1 MKGASREEQPLSVPG
16 TARQGGDIRARWAW
30 VEPSVWTERMLEA
43 LEQGVRGGQWFSLI
57 DKVGA
62 RRTLEAAWQQ
72 VRRNR
77 GAGGIDGVSIERF
90 AASAERILAELESE
104 IKGGRYRPA
113 PVRRRYIPKPGT
125 VQKRS
130 LGVPTVK
137 DRVVQA
143 ALRAVLE
150 PIFER
155 KFVATSY
162 GFRPRRSCKDALR
175 RVVELL
181 RQGYVWV
188 VDADIASYFDTIDHG
203 LLMEDVRE
211 DVADGRVLAL
221 IEAFLKDGVME
232 DGELR
237 EPESGTP
244 QGGVIS
250 PLLANIYL
258 HPVDVVLHQAGYES
272 VRYADDVVVLCR
284 SRDEAEKALALLRA
298 TMTAR
303 RLALH
308 PTKTRIANAQD
319 EGFDFLGYHFQGGRR
334 WPRKKSVKKLR
345 DAIRSHTRRANGH
358 SLAAIIAWINP
369 ILRGWFAYF
378 KHSHRNVFPG
388 IDGWVRMRLRSILR
402 KRAHHRGRGR
412 GSDHQRWPNAFFTAQ
427 GLFTMTEAHA
437 AALQSR

>member
-1 MKGASREEQPLSVPG
+1 MTDMAGEGTPSSVPV
-16 TARQGGDIRARWAW
+16 TAKQGGDIRERWAW
-30 VEPSVWTERMLEA
+30 VEPSVWTQRMLEA
-43 LEQGVRGGQWFSLI
+43 LEVGVKGGKWFSLI

-62 RRTLEAAWQQ
+62 KKTLEAAWQQ

-90 AASAERILAELESE
+90 AASAGRILTDLESE

-113 PVRRRYIPKPGT
+113 PVRRCAIPKPGT
-125 VQKRS
+125 REKRM
-130 LGVPTVK
+130 LGIPTVR

-143 ALRAVLE
+143 ALRVVLE

-162 GFRPRRSCKDALR
+162 GFRPRRSSKDALR

-181 RQGYVWV
+181 KQGYVWV

-203 LLMEDVRE
+203 LLMDDVQE
-211 DVADGRVLAL
+211 DVADGRVLGL

-232 DGELR
+232 GGELR

-272 VRYADDVVVLCR
+272 VRYGDDIVVLCR
-284 SRDEAEKALALLRA
+284 SREEAENALDLLRA
-298 TMTAR
+298 TMAAR
-303 RLALH
+303 KLTLH

-319 EGFDFLGYHFQGGRR
+319 EGFDFLGYHFQGGHR

-345 DAIRSHTRRANGH
+345 DAIRLHTRRANGH
-358 SLAAIIAWINP
+358 NLATIIARVNP
-369 ILRGWFAYF
+369 ILRGWFEYF
-378 KHSHRNVFPG
+378 KHSHRTTFPG
-388 IDGWVRMRLRSILR
+388 IDSWVRMRLRSILR
-402 KRAHHRGRGR
+402 KRAHGRGRGR

-427 GLFTMTEAHA
+427 GLFTMTKAHT

>member
-1 MKGASREEQPLSVPG
+1 
-16 TARQGGDIRARWAW
+16 
-30 VEPSVWTERMLEA
+30 MLEA
-43 LEQGVRGGQWFSLI
+43 LENGVKGGVWFSLI

-77 GAGGIDGVSIERF
+77 GAAGIDRVSIERF
-90 AASAERILAELESE
+90 AASAERNLTELESQ

-113 PVRRRYIPKPGT
+113 PVRRCVIPKPGT
-125 VQKRS
+125 AQKRA
-130 LGVPTVK
+130 LGIPTVK
-137 DRVVQA
+137 DRIVQA
-143 ALRAVLE
+143 ALRVVLE

-162 GFRPRRSCKDALR
+162 GFRPGRSCKGALR

-181 RQGYVWV
+181 EQGFVWV
-188 VDADIASYFDTIDHG
+188 VDADIASYFDAIDHE
-203 LLMEDVRE
+203 LLMDDVRQ
-211 DVADGRVLAL
+211 DVADGRVLGL
-221 IEAFLKDGVME
+221 IEAYLKDGVME

-258 HPVDVVLHQAGYES
+258 HPVDVVLRQGGYQS
-272 VRYADDVVVLCR
+272 VRYADDIVVLCR
-284 SRDEAEKALALLRA
+284 SREEAEQALDLLRA
-298 TMTAR
+298 AMAAR
-303 RLALH
+303 KLALH
-308 PTKTRIANAQD
+308 PTKTRIADALD

-334 WPRKKSVKKLR
+334 WPRKKSVNKLR
-345 DAIRSHTRRANGH
+345 DAIRVHTRRANGR
-358 SLAAIIAWINP
+358 SLATIIARINP
-369 ILRGWFAYF
+369 ILRGWFIYF
-378 KHSHRNVFPG
+378 KHSHRSTFPEL
-388 IDGWVRMRLRSILR
+388 DGWVRMRLRSILR
-402 KRAHHRGRGR
+402 KHAHRRGRGR

>member
-1 MKGASREEQPLSVPG
+1 
-16 TARQGGDIRARWAW
+16 
-30 VEPSVWTERMLEA
+30 MLEA
-43 LEQGVRGGQWFSLI
+43 LESGVKGGKWFSLI

-62 RRTLEAAWQQ
+62 KKTLEVAWQQ

-113 PVRRRYIPKPGT
+113 PVRRCTIPKPGT
-125 VQKRS
+125 KEKRT
-130 LGVPTVK
+130 LGIPTVR

-162 GFRPRRSCKDALR
+162 GFRPRRSSKDALR

-181 RQGYVWV
+181 KQGYVWV

-203 LLMEDVRE
+203 LLMDDVRE
-211 DVADGRVLAL
+211 DVADGRVLGL

-272 VRYADDVVVLCR
+272 VRYADDIVVLCR
-284 SRDEAEKALALLRA
+284 SREEAERALDLLRA
-298 TMTAR
+298 AMAAR
-303 RLALH
+303 KLVLH
-308 PTKTRIANAQD
+308 PTKTRIANAHD

-345 DAIRSHTRRANGH
+345 DAIRPHTRRANGH
-358 SLAAIIAWINP
+358 SLATTIARVNP
-369 ILRGWFAYF
+369 ILRGWFEYF
-378 KHSHRNVFPG
+378 KHSHRTTFPG
-388 IDGWVRMRLRSILR
+388 IDSWVRMRLRSILR
-402 KRAHHRGRGR
+402 KRAHGRGRGR
-412 GSDHQRWPNAFFTAQ
+412 GSDHQRWPNAYFTAR
-427 GLFTMTEAHA
+427 GLFTMTEAHT

>member
-1 MKGASREEQPLSVPG
+1 MTDMAGDKTPSSVPEA
-16 TARQGGDIRARWAW
+16 ARQGGDIRERWAW
-30 VEPSVWTERMLEA
+30 VEPSVWTQRMLEA
-43 LEQGVRGGQWFSLI
+43 LEVGVKGGKWFSLI

-62 RRTLEAAWQQ
+62 KKTLEAAWQQ

-113 PVRRRYIPKPGT
+113 PVRRCFIPKPGT
-125 VQKRS
+125 KEKRS
-130 LGVPTVK
+130 LGIPTVR

-162 GFRPRRSCKDALR
+162 GFRPRRSSKDALR

-181 RQGYVWV
+181 KQGYVWV

-203 LLMEDVRE
+203 LLMDDVQE
-211 DVADGRVLAL
+211 DVADGRVLGL

-232 DGELR
+232 GGELR

-272 VRYADDVVVLCR
+272 VRYGDDIVVLCR
-284 SRDEAEKALALLRA
+284 SREEAENALDLLRA
-298 TMTAR
+298 TMAAR
-303 RLALH
+303 KLTLH

-319 EGFDFLGYHFQGGRR
+319 EGFDFLGYHFQGGHR

-345 DAIRSHTRRANGH
+345 DAIRPHTRRANGH
-358 SLAAIIAWINP
+358 SLATTIARINP
-369 ILRGWFAYF
+369 ILRGWFEYF
-378 KHSHRNVFPG
+378 KHSHRNVFPD

-427 GLFTMTEAHA
+427 GLFTMTKAHT

>member
-1 MKGASREEQPLSVPG
+1 MAGEGTPSSVPG
-16 TARQGGDIRARWAW
+16 TARQGGDIRSRWGW

-43 LEQGVRGGQWFSLI
+43 LEHGVKGGKWFSLI

-62 RRTLEAAWQQ
+62 KKTLEAVWQQ

-104 IKGGRYRPA
+104 IKGGRYQPA
-113 PVRRRYIPKPGT
+113 PVRRCLIPKPGT
-125 VQKRS
+125 QEKRT
-130 LGVPTVK
+130 LGIPTVK

-155 KFVATSY
+155 KFVATNY
-162 GFRPRRSCKDALR
+162 GFRPKRSCKDALR

-181 RQGYVWV
+181 RQGNVWV
-188 VDADIASYFDTIDHG
+188 VDADIVSYFDTIDHG
-203 LLMEDVRE
+203 LLMDDVRE
-211 DVADGRVLAL
+211 DVADGQVLAMV
-221 IEAFLKDGVME
+221 EAFLKDGVME

-258 HPVDVVLHQAGYES
+258 HLVDVVLHQAGYES

-284 SRDEAEKALALLRA
+284 SREEAERALDLLRT
-298 TMTAR
+298 TMAMR
-303 RLALH
+303 RLVLH
-308 PTKTRIANAQD
+308 PTKTRIANALD
-319 EGFDFLGYHFQGGRR
+319 EGLDFLGYHFQGGHR

-345 DAIRSHTRRANGH
+345 DAIRPHTRRTNGH
-358 SLAAIIAWINP
+358 SLAATIARINP
-369 ILRGWFAYF
+369 ILRGWFEYF
-378 KHSHRNVFPG
+378 KHSHRATFPE

-402 KRAHHRGRGR
+402 TRAHHRGRER

-427 GLFTMTEAHA
+427 GLFTMTDAHA
-437 AALQSR
+437 VALQSR